1 MQLVVVDKDKFM
13 SLTNA
18 VYSSHAPG
26 AAAAAA
32 AAYAVRPL
40 LFCVPW
46 TVPRTRRP
54 QPRSL
59 ALGTWPAQVR
69 FH

>member
-26 AAAAAA
+26 GG
-32 AAYAVRPL
+32 AYAVRPL